1 ERSSVGPRER
11 GVYTVGEA
19 LHSGRKLDGTFH
31 PRRAECAASTPD
43 QRQLGRDNLRNVI
56 ELKRS
61 GGKKTRRKR
70 ANQWRI
76 SDRVAVHFSVYV
88 EHWRVLWRTR

>member
-1 ERSSVGPRER
+1 MKYCAAAAAAAVERSSVGPRER

-43 QRQLGRDNLRNVI
+43 QRQLG
-56 ELKRS
+56 KS
-61 GGKKTRRKR
+61 
-70 ANQWRI
+70 
-76 SDRVAVHFSVYV
+76 
-88 EHWRVLWRTR
+88 